1 MLYAPLR
8 TLIYT
13 DSADRTRLA
22 VDQPSTMYAS
32 FADPGITEV
41 GLDRGP
47 SARRAARRALA
58 SRRPGDASAR
68 SAPQCRR
75 GRTGRGA
82 LAGRSGSTGRFA
94 VDVPAAAQQRGQDG
108 GQAGGDPA
116 AGRRR

>member
-1 MLYAPLR
+1 MLYAPPR

-13 DSADRTRLA
+13 DSADQIRLA
-22 VDQPSTMYAS
+22 ADQPSMMYAS
-32 FADPGITEV
+32 FADLVITEV
-41 GLDRGP
+41 GLDRDRQLAELLDAP
-47 SARRAARRALA
+47 LA

-94 VDVPAAAQQRGQDG
+94 VDVPAAEQ
-108 GQAGGDPA
+108 
-116 AGRRR
+116 